1 MPARMAAPSETATEM
16 FSESTV
22 YPNPFA
28 GVFHVNFST
37 GEETENVNIRI
48 VNALGQAVVT
58 ENFTSSKNTEITKTL
73 NLEHVNAGIYFVSIE
88 RNDIRET
95 FRVIKN

>member
-1 MPARMAAPSETATEM
+1 MADKFTSNNEIYTE
-16 FSESTV
+16 SSV

-28 GVFHVNFST
+28 NVFNVKFNT
-37 GEETENVNIRI
+37 GEETENVSINI
-48 VNALGQAVVT
+48 VNALGQSVAL
-58 ENFTSSKNTEITKTL
+58 ENFTSNKNTEITKTI
-73 NLEHVNAGIYFVSIE
+73 NLDNVYAGIYFVTIE